1 MPNNF
6 GRDQV
11 WDDSTWQ
18 RIDSA
23 VRAEVGR
30 IRVAQKIFPGVSVP
44 GSQSVP
50 TDQIN
55 TDNGVLTIEEGATTP
70 LIEIGGGFALTQGQV
85 DTEGSLHTGERLA
98 LQAARLVALTEDRLF
113 FRGAA
118 ADVPD
123 GVVVRNS
130 SAARPGLLGAAETV
144 VEVEAIGDGAYRENT
159 FRAVTDGIS
168 RLIAAGQPGP
178 YAFVLESALYAD
190 TFAPSDT
197 LTTTADRLT
206 PLLTGGFYGSGAL
219 EQQRGILI
227 SLGGEPT
234 TIYVGQDATTSYV
247 HEDANGDSQ
256 FRVFERVQL
265 VARDHSALVRLDF
278 APVVKAPKQ
287 RRAEPAEVAGMGREA
302 N

>member
-1 MPNNF
+1 MPSNF
-6 GRDQV
+6 GRDNV
-11 WDDSTWQ
+11 WDDATWQ

-55 TDNGVLTIEEGATTP
+55 TDSGVLTIEEGATTP

-85 DTEGSLHTGERLA
+85 DTEGSAHTGERLA

-113 FRGAA
+113 FRGEAA
-118 ADVPD
+118 HVPD

-130 SAARPGLLGAAETV
+130 SAARPGLLGVAETV
-144 VEVEAIGDGAYRENT
+144 VEVEPIRDGSYRENT

-178 YAFVLESALYAD
+178 YALVLESALYAD

-206 PLLTGGFYGSGAL
+206 PLLAGGFYGSGAL

-265 VARDHSALVRLDF
+265 VARDHSALVRLYF
-278 APVVKAPKQ
+278 APVVKL
-287 RRAEPAEVAGMGREA
+287 RAEPAEVAGDGLEA

>member
-1 MPNNF
+1 MPSNF
-6 GRDQV
+6 GRDKV

-18 RIDSA
+18 QIDSA

-30 IRVAQKIFPGVSVP
+30 IRVAQKIFPAVSVP

-55 TDNGVLTIEEGATTP
+55 TDSGVLTIEEGATTP

-85 DTEGSLHTGERLA
+85 DAEGSVHTGERLA

-123 GVVVRNS
+123 GVIVRNS
-130 SAARPGLLGAAETV
+130 NAEPGLLGAAETV
-144 VEVEAIGDGAYRENT
+144 VEVEPTGGGGSYRENT
-159 FRAVTDGIS
+159 FRAVTDGIG
-168 RLIAAGQPGP
+168 RLIAVGQPGP
-178 YAFVLESALYAD
+178 YALVLESALYAD
-190 TFAPSDT
+190 TYAPSET

-206 PLLTGGFYGSGAL
+206 PLLAGGFYGSGAL

-234 TIYVGQDATTSYV
+234 TIYVGQDATTSYT

-265 VARDHSALVRLDF
+265 VARDHSALVRLVF
-278 APVVKAPKQ
+278 APVEELPRQ
-287 RRAEPAEVAGMGREA
+287 RRADPKQVVGDAP
-302 N
+302 